1 MVLVYKYENMM
12 KFYKYQGAG
21 NDFLI
26 ADNRDGHISE
36 KDGVLTAVLEDGT
49 LWSRKIEDLCDRR
62 YGVGADGLM
71 LLDAGTKQR
80 AVRTTPDGDTAG
92 TSSEGNSD
100 GTDFHMTYFNSDGSG
115 GMMCGNGG
123 RCIVAFAYDCGVTGD
138 VDFIEKSPEPMLN
151 QTCNQSQ
158 YDRQGSD
165 VGKAGYLVKYSFT
178 AADGPHEAYIYEDNQ
193 VTKIIGL
200 MMKDVQTADHFERL
214 TGVSVESEGY
224 FLDTGTRHYVRFVE
238 DVDKYD
244 IVTEG
249 RDIRY
254 NAQELQPVGA
264 NVNFVEPCEDYL
276 KIRTYEKGVEDET
289 FACGT
294 GIVASALAA
303 YIKGVPPK
311 TTSKDGREYYDIRAK
326 RGHLSVDFIPSE
338 SGLAQSVFLT
348 GPAAKVCEILL

>member
-1 MVLVYKYENMM
+1 MAMM

-26 ADNRDGHISE
+26 ADNRDGHITE

-49 LWSRKIEDLCDRR
+49 LWSRPISELCDRR

-71 LLDAGTKQR
+71 LLDPGK
-80 AVRTTPDGDTAG
+80 GD
-92 TSSEGNSD
+92 D
-100 GTDFHMTYFNSDGSG
+100 DFHMTYFNSDGSG

-123 RCIVAFAYDCGVTGD
+123 RCIVAFAYDCGVLGD
-138 VDFIEKSPEPMLN
+138 IP
-151 QTCNQSQ
+151 CNQNP
-158 YDRQGSD
+158 YDNRRD
-165 VGKAGYLVKYSFT
+165 NVGKTGYLVKYSFT
-178 AADGPHEAYIYEDNQ
+178 AADGPHEAYIYEDNHA
-193 VTKIIGL
+193 TKIVGL
-200 MMKDVQTADHFERL
+200 MMKDVQNADHYDEL
-214 TGVSVESEGY
+214 EGVVVPSDGY

-238 DVDKYD
+238 DVDQYD

-264 NVNFVEPCEDYL
+264 NVNFVEPCEGYL
-276 KIRTYEKGVEDET
+276 KVRTYEKGVEDET

-303 YIKGVPPK
+303 YTRGVLSK
-311 TTSKDGREYYDIRAK
+311 STSANGRIFYDIRA
-326 RGHLSVDFIPSE
+326 RRDHLKVDFLPSE
-338 SGLAQSVFLT
+338 QGVAQQIFLT